1 METVSQLIASKGS
14 QVWSVDPDE
23 TVYSAI
29 EKMAETNTGA
39 LAVVKNE
46 QLVSIISERDY
57 TRKVFLQGKSS
68 QQSLV
73 SEIMTF
79 PVICATMAQK
89 IDDCMAIMN
98 ANGFRH
104 MPVVEADKL
113 VGMLSLKD
121 LVNVIIQGQETI
133 IHDLETYITG

>member
-1 METVSQLIASKGS
+1 METVAQLIDSKGS
-14 QVWSVDPDE
+14 QVWSVNSDA

-29 EKMAETNTGA
+29 ELMAEKNTGA
-39 LAVVKNE
+39 LAVVENE
-46 QLVSIISERDY
+46 QLVGILSERDY

-68 QQSLV
+68 KESAV

-79 PVICATMAQK
+79 PVTCAKMDQK
-89 IDDCMAIMN
+89 IEDCMAVMN

-104 MPVVEADKL
+104 LPVISDNKL

-121 LVNVIIQGQETI
+121 LVNVIIQRQEII
-133 IHDLETYITG
+133 IHDLETFIMG